1 MPVTGK
7 YKKENRPVSDQFHT
21 IVGIIW
27 NKTFPSNVKLTQS
40 TPYTLS
46 ESGVCFIGVFPF
58 SDWIRELAEFLLI
71 GNSCI

>member
-1 MPVTGK
+1 MPVPGK
-7 YKKENRPVSDQFHT
+7 YKKENRTVSDQLYT

-27 NKTFPSNVKLTQS
+27 SKTFPSDVKLTQS

-46 ESGVCFIGVFPF
+46 EFGVCFIGVFSF
-58 SDWIRELAEFLLI
+58 SDWIRELTEFLSI